1 MLKLEDL
8 ELEMVLIPGGTFLMG
23 SPKNEEGSINSEKPQ
38 HEVTIKPFSMGKYP
52 VTQAQWR
59 TVAALEKVNIDLAS
73 YPSYFEGDNR
83 PVEQVSWH
91 DAIEFCARLS
101 NYTKKPYRLPT
112 EAQWEYACRAGTTT
126 PFHFGETITTDLA
139 NYCGYYTYGDG
150 SKGQYREKTTDVG
163 FFPPNLFGLH
173 DMHGNVWEWCQ
184 DDWHDNYEGAPIDGT
199 AWKSVSIYI
208 ELKVIRGGAWYRYSE
223 DCRSASRNW
232 DNAKF
237 NYNNFGFR
245 VVCDAT

>member
-1 MLKLEDL
+1 ML
-8 ELEMVLIPGGTFLMG
+8 ELEMINIPGGTFIIG
-23 SPKNEEGSINSEKPQ
+23 SSENEEGSMNSERPQ
-38 HEVTIKPFSMGKYP
+38 HQVTISPFSMGKYP

-126 PFHFGETITTDLA
+126 PFHFGDRITTDLA
-139 NYCGYYTYGDG
+139 NYDGNYTYGDG
-150 SKGQYREKTTDVG
+150 PKGVYREETTEVG
-163 FFPPNLFGLH
+163 SFKIANEFGLY

-184 DDWHDNYEGAPIDGT
+184 DDWHNNYEGAPTDSS
-199 AWKSVSIYI
+199 AWISNNTKSDK
-208 ELKVIRGGAWYRYSE
+208 LLRGGCWYGNPAN
-223 DCRSASRNW
+223 CRSASR
-232 DNAKF
+232 
-237 NYNNFGFR
+237 
-245 VVCDAT
+245 

>member
-1 MLKLEDL
+1 MI
-8 ELEMVLIPGGTFLMG
+8 EMIAIPEGTFMMG
-23 SPKNEEGSINSEKPQ
+23 SPENEEGNRNSERPQ
-38 HEVTIKPFSMGKYP
+38 HEVTIKSFLMGKYP
-52 VTQAQWR
+52 VTQEQWR

-126 PFHFGETITTDLA
+126 PFHFGEIISTDLA
-139 NYCGYYTYGDG
+139 NYDGNYTYGDG
-150 SKGQYREKTTDVG
+150 LKGVHRKGTTDVG

-184 DDWHDNYEGAPIDGT
+184 DDWHENYEGAPIDGS
-199 AWKSVSIYI
+199 AWIS
-208 ELKVIRGGAWYRYSE
+208 LTNRKVLRGGSWFSHADY
-223 DCRSASRNW
+223 CRSAYRSTAVA
-232 DNAKF
+232 DF
-237 NYNNFGFR
+237 NSNNIGFR
-245 VVCDAT
+245 VACDAT